1 MIVKNMR
8 TICLSLLVCS
18 TLFLYGCQTTVFT
31 DISESSANEIVAF
44 LDGKGIVAQKQ
55 PGQAG
60 LFSVLVDEV
69 DFGASVQMLE
79 AEGLPRASYD
89 SLGNV
94 FKKEGVVSTPLEENA
109 RLIFALSQE
118 VAGSIALI
126 NGVLDARVHVVL
138 PTTDAFGNTSAPSSA
153 SIFIK
158 HRHDASIENEV
169 ARIKQLVEKS
179 IQNLK
184 YENISVFLFAAP
196 AVKNASPTQFKTVL
210 GIKVAPSSV
219 GLIWALIGLII
230 VLLCTTLGFWA
241 WPRYMKNKG

>member
-1 MIVKNMR
+1 MMTKYMR
-8 TICLSLLVCS
+8 VLCLLLLMFSTILI
-18 TLFLYGCQTTVFT
+18 YGCQTTVFT

-44 LDGKGIVAQKQ
+44 LDSKGIVAKKQ

-60 LFSVLVDEV
+60 LFSVFVDEA
-69 DFGASVQMLE
+69 DFGPSVTMLE
-79 AEGLPRASYD
+79 AEGLPRAAYD

-126 NGVLDARVHVVL
+126 DGVLDARVHVVL

-158 HRHDASIENEV
+158 HRHNASIENEV
-169 ARIKQLVEKS
+169 SRIKQLVEKS

-196 AVKNASPTQFKTVL
+196 AVKDSAPTQWKNVL
-210 GIKVAPSSV
+210 GIKVAPASAAFIYVLV
-219 GLIWALIGLII
+219 GLCLI
-230 VLLCTTLGFWA
+230 LLCTAIGIWA
-241 WPRYMKNKG
+241 WPRYMKNK